1 MQKVSD
7 HYYSDPKVLCKS
19 AKLLLK
25 NRVNNVCK
33 KLKEYKKTNW
43 TKTIRYFVGN
53 GRPL

>member
-33 KLKEYKKTNW
+33 KSKEYKKQTER
-43 TKTIRYFVGN
+43 KQ
-53 GRPL
+53 